1 MAKLGSAMLE
11 IVRMMVLFVL
21 GTAIVTNIELA
32 VLQSWVLWK
41 DYYILF
47 LFLGNVLGFMVLYR
61 NRLQFGGWYRSN
73 TTQRRLSRQMT
84 AMMSTAAA
92 LFIGMPAILDLFG
105 RFV

>member
-1 MAKLGSAMLE
+1 VAKLGSAMLE
-11 IVRMMVLFVL
+11 VVRMMILFML

-47 LFLGNVLGFMVLYR
+47 LFLGNVLGFLVLYR
-61 NRLQFGGWYRSN
+61 NRLQFGGWYRSK

-84 AMMSTAAA
+84 AVTITAAA
-92 LFIGMPAILDLFG
+92 VLIALPAILGLLG
-105 RFV
+105 RLA

>member
-11 IVRMMVLFVL
+11 IVRMMVLFML

-61 NRLQFGGWYRSN
+61 NRLQFGGWYRSK
-73 TTQRRLSRQMT
+73 TTQRKLSRQMT
-84 AMMSTAAA
+84 AVTITAAA
-92 LFIGMPAILDLFG
+92 VLIALPVILDLLE
-105 RFV
+105 RLV

>member
-11 IVRMMVLFVL
+11 IVRMMVLFML
-21 GTAIVTNIELA
+21 GTAIITNIELA

-61 NRLQFGGWYRSN
+61 NRLQFGGWYRSK
-73 TTQRRLSRQMT
+73 TTQRKLSRQMT

-92 LFIGMPAILDLFG
+92 LFIGMPAILDLLE
-105 RFV
+105 RFA